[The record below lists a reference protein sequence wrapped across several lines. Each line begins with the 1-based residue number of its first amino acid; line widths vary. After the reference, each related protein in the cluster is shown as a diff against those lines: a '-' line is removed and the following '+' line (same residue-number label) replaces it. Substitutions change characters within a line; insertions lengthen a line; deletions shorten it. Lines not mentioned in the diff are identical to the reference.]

1 MWTEKWLECFVFFNF
16 STNRQELLS
25 ILFCCHRVPINF
37 NVIINA
43 CVCMIFRLQE
53 INYDSPRG
61 RVAMR
66 THSNEWT
73 TSYLLIHDA
82 DINDSGVYVCAP
94 TSGGRTSIKVHV
106 FLHGNIGAQHVAT
119 TTTSQTKFLHTNKYF
134 PQANTN
140 FISSSSFPF
149 FATIRLI
156 LIYVFSFSFAHLFFS
171 IFIHIWSIVGE
182 RPEAMQTG
190 TSTYIANN
198 IMQTIL
204 ISIIISTY
212 NIFQNYY
219 TNILFSSR
227 IPNEITWQ
235 TRAIMP
241 KLFGHRTT
249 LITTATAA
257 ATAGTSLVLNQNK
270 PYEMSR
276 PARW

>member
-1 MWTEKWLECFVFFNF
+1 M
-16 STNRQELLS
+16 
-25 ILFCCHRVPINF
+25 LFCF
-37 NVIINA
+37 
-43 CVCMIFRLQE
+43 FRLQE

-66 THSNEWT
+66 THANEWT

-106 FLHGNIGAQHVAT
+106 FLHGKYWCTARVCQIIHTRTHIYTKCFPYTTNIFSYKQT
-119 TTTSQTKFLHTNKYF
+119 RILSLSQIIH
-134 PQANTN
+134 
-140 FISSSSFPF
+140 S
-149 FATIRLI
+149 I
-156 LIYVFSFSFAHLFFS
+156 LIVFSH
-171 IFIHIWSIVGE
+171 IFICICNFTGE

-219 TNILFSSR
+219 TSILFSSR

-235 TRAIMP
+235 TRAIIP
-241 KLFGHRTT
+241 KLFGRT
-249 LITTATAA
+249 ITTTAA
-257 ATAGTSLVLNQNK
+257 VAAVATTTTSLILHQHK
-270 PYEMSR
+270 PYEMFMHQ
-276 PARW
+276 RW